1 MAEEWKVIEN
11 YENYSVSTFGNIYS
25 KKSKKNIK
33 GSNKSR
39 YISVTFFN
47 VTELKKVSIAIHK
60 LVAQAFIPNPDN
72 RPYVDHINGDKHNN
86 LVTNLRWV
94 TNSENLLNPIT
105 NEQRSKTNNQGTK
118 IQYIDKL
125 NTITI
130 YNSLDEAEKGL
141 KISRYQITKILN
153 NQFTTENDNPFRMIY
168 IYDKNNNFLEKYKT
182 QREIATK
189 YNIGDRTILQICKKN
204 YTISKHT
211 NKIIQDFVENYI
223 LEYVNDLPN
232 IREIANEYED
242 EIWKIIINE
251 PTHKI
256 SNYGRILNIER
267 NKYLDG
273 CIQDGYNRC
282 IINKTAYT
290 LHRLVA
296 QHFLDSSTN
305 IDDIVIH
312 IDKNNLNN
320 KATNLKWTTLQQNVQ
335 GCKGTKPVLDN
346 KKHCGR
352 CLTYKPFD
360 QFYSDISKE
369 NNLSSNCKECMLA
382 KVQCECGKNVAKIS
396 LNKHMLT
403 QKHLDIMKDN
413 K

>member
-1 MAEEWKVIEN
+1 M
-11 YENYSVSTFGNIYS
+11 
-25 KKSKKNIK
+25 IK
-33 GSNKSR
+33 IIIFYK
-39 YISVTFFN
+39 
-47 VTELKKVSIAIHK
+47 
-60 LVAQAFIPNPDN
+60 
-72 RPYVDHINGDKHNN
+72 
-86 LVTNLRWV
+86 
-94 TNSENLLNPIT
+94 
-105 NEQRSKTNNQGTK
+105 
-118 IQYIDKL
+118 
-125 NTITI
+125 
-130 YNSLDEAEKGL
+130 
-141 KISRYQITKILN
+141 
-153 NQFTTENDNPFRMIY
+153 
-168 IYDKNNNFLEKYKT
+168 KYKT
-182 QREIATK
+182 QKEIATK

-204 YTISKHT
+204 YTVSKHT

-242 EIWKIIINE
+242 EIWKTIINE

-335 GCKGTKPVLDN
+335 EFKGTKPILDN
-346 KKHCGR
+346 KKHCGK

-403 QKHLDIMKDN
+403 QKHLDIMKD
-413 K
+413 KK